1 MCLQGRIGT
10 WHSLKYLKWFFA
22 ISESSRAQYVIDATD
37 GCANIE
43 VTLPGP
49 FTVSPVHSYTVSI
62 TNKLT
67 PQWLPWTQALRI
79 DSTDFEFDG
88 EGYCNEGGI
97 PSTPYLAPLP
107 NVSPKLNNIITYLIP
122 LPYASNSFSEYT
134 EFNLSY
140 ESHRGGRHLPG
151 LCAHLRC
158 KEARLGR
165 IPNGQLHAELAPRL
179 RHRLLRT
186 RRPIPQHRQQWVSR
200 AHSSR
205 IFNCPK
211 KIIITIFAGP
221 AKIAFSLNSPVQL
234 SSMPWVST
242 MWKSCALA
250 TIYASRNHTCVRNTG
265 SCTRSVKF

>member
-1 MCLQGRIGT
+1 MPPTAAPISKSLCLVLSLWVQFT
-10 WHSLKYLKWFFA
+10 PTLFQSPTNWHLSGCLELRPYASTPPTLSSTAKA
-22 ISESSRAQYVIDATD
+22 IATR
-37 GCANIE
+37 
-43 VTLPGP
+43 
-49 FTVSPVHSYTVSI
+49 
-62 TNKLT
+62 
-67 PQWLPWTQALRI
+67 W
-79 DSTDFEFDG
+79 
-88 EGYCNEGGI
+88 GI

-107 NVSPKLNNIITYLIP
+107 NVSPKLNNIITYLTL

-140 ESHRGGRHLPG
+140 ESHRGGRHVPG

-205 IFNCPK
+205 IFNWPTK
-211 KIIITIFAGP
+211 TIIAIFAGP

-250 TIYASRNHTCVRNTG
+250 RIYASRNHTCVRNTG
-265 SCTRSVKF
+265 SCTRSVNF